1 MNPKIIQA
9 IAVTA
14 ELTGTELSEPAI
26 RLMESDLSG
35 YPADAVLRAL
45 DRCRKELKCR
55 MTLAAVI
62 ERIDDR
68 DGRPGAEEAWALA
81 LGACDESAT
90 VVWNDE
96 IAQAYA
102 TAAPLLDARDKV
114 GARMAFKEAY
124 ERITRQNRDLG
135 FAPRWY
141 PSLGSDLAQRES
153 ALTQA
158 AERGLLPPAVAQALI
173 PHGVSVVATAL
184 IGGQTHALLSGPDIT
199 AEQREINRRGLDALK
214 AHLKRMSNR

>member
-14 ELTGTELSEPAI
+14 ELTGTELSEAAI
-26 RLMESDLSG
+26 RLMESDLSD

-45 DRCRKELKCR
+45 DRCRKELKGR

-62 ERIDDR
+62 ERIEDR

-124 ERITRQNRDLG
+124 ERITRSNRENG
-135 FAPRWY
+135 MTPRWY
-141 PSLGSDLAQRES
+141 PSLGSDPGQREAVLS
-153 ALTQA
+153 LAV
-158 AERGLLPPAVAQALI
+158 ERGSLPSGAAQALI

-184 IGGQTHALLSGPDIT
+184 IGGQTRALLSGPGIT

-214 AHLKRMSNR
+214 VHLNRMADR